1 MTFSFHPE
9 AITMKYKQ
17 MNAELVQDKNLSDKI
32 MQRKKYLLADLTD
45 GI

>member
-17 MNAELVQDKNLSDKI
+17 MNAELVLDKKLSDKI
-32 MQRKKYLLADLTD
+32 MQMKKHLLFKM
-45 GI
+45 